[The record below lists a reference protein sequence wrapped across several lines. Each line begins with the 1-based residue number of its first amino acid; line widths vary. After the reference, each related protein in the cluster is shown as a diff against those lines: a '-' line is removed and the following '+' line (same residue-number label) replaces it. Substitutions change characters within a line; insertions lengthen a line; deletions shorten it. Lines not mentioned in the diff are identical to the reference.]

1 MTRNIFVL
9 LPIIFIFSLFQLTP
23 CIGQSMPYDY
33 SNIET
38 FYQEP
43 LDIVVDINTEYAAS
57 WYYYLSWSVS
67 DEKADLNGYNNSDK
81 VLQCFVY
88 DSKGLIGS
96 YTGTGPNFNLCGFTT
111 TDKKIEVF
119 YRIRPVDKN
128 QDPYLRYF
136 ELNTN
141 CNFSE
146 FRKVT
151 LIVKNTISKNITL
164 ENNNGIKTLTHI
176 NKGALFPD
184 NMPCS
189 QCCDYDVV
197 LNLSKPYLS
206 VTTGKILKGYK
217 WLNRKSIKTIVNNL
231 QLIQIDP
238 GATYR
243 DLTGIEYS
251 GLELIAMKQ
260 IDLKKFDMGQFEAE
274 RDILPYPG
282 NKW

>member
-1 MTRNIFVL
+1 ML
-9 LPIIFIFSLFQLTP
+9 
-23 CIGQSMPYDY
+23 YDY
-33 SNIET
+33 ANIGT
-38 FYQEP
+38 FPQAP
-43 LDIVVDINTEYAAS
+43 LDIVVDINTQYAAS
-57 WYYYLSWSVS
+57 WYYYLSWSVT
-67 DEKADLNGYNNSDK
+67 DENADLNGYNNSDK

-96 YTGTGPNFNLCGFTT
+96 YTGTGPNFNLCDFQT
-111 TDKKIEVF
+111 TDKKIDVF
-119 YRIRPVDKN
+119 FRVRPLDKN
-128 QDPYLRYF
+128 QDPNLRYF

-141 CNFSE
+141 CDFSE

-151 LIVKNTISKNITL
+151 LIVKNTISKKITL
-164 ENNNGIKTLTHI
+164 ENNTGIKTLTHI

-217 WLNRKSIKTIVNNL
+217 WLNRKSVKTIVNNL

-238 GATYR
+238 EATYQ
-243 DLTGIEYS
+243 DLTGNKYT
-251 GLELIAMKQ
+251 GLELIVMKQ
-260 IDLKKFDMGQFEAE
+260 IDLKKFDIDQFEADK
-274 RDILPYPG
+274 DIPPYPSI
-282 NKW
+282 KW